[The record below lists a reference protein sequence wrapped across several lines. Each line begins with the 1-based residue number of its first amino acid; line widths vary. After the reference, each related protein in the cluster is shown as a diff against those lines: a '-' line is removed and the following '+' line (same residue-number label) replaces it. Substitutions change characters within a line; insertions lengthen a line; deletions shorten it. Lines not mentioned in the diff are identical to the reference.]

1 MVGIA
6 MQTGYLKNMNL
17 TPQDQALLDQ
27 AECLTD
33 FLNSKAYQ
41 AHLKPFLLQLAQEG
55 YPDPKDY
62 ADKPQPQQALLLDYT
77 RKVGET
83 SSVKKMVEFIEQQP
97 SVLMTIRKKLEEA
110 DHAI

>member
-1 MVGIA
+1 
-6 MQTGYLKNMNL
+6 
-17 TPQDQALLDQ
+17 
-27 AECLTD
+27 
-33 FLNSKAYQ
+33 
-41 AHLKPFLLQLAQEG
+41 
-55 YPDPKDY
+55 
-62 ADKPQPQQALLLDYT
+62 LLLDYT